1 MASGR
6 PVSPSQHDAHVGHA
20 RPFGSFRTVSQ
31 NLASSPVV
39 GPAQRPSTR
48 LAPSQST
55 PIARQPG
62 RLATT
67 LSLILITSAPIK
79 ITRVDTVQRPAL
91 AIGDLLHHSV
101 GDPAQ
106 SAGDLPVICLA
117 EPRAPGRWLLGRDAV
132 TSKFG
137 GKLAVIEYGSLP
149 GVTQAPGHAGQDPEG
164 GFPNGGWA
172 GSFMAGH
179 WRCNSRLFPHGRRV
193 PAGRRTCEYLRCVL
207 AAHWPAVIGETDR
220 IALALE
226 PPAQGRGVHDPLRC
240 HLAPEPAAPPRCPL
254 KTKAVNVLPAC

>member
-1 MASGR
+1 MRRCPAQSR
-6 PVSPSQHDAHVGHA
+6 
-20 RPFGSFRTVSQ
+20 SF
-31 NLASSPVV
+31 LLGPD
-39 GPAQRPSTR
+39 GPAR
-48 LAPSQST
+48 AP
-55 PIARQPG
+55 PG
-62 RLATT
+62 
-67 LSLILITSAPIK
+67 
-79 ITRVDTVQRPAL
+79 Q
-91 AIGDLLHHSV
+91 DLRSGSYMAANRSGTNQDQLKSKCP
-101 GDPAQ
+101 GFKGNPGAPAQ

-149 GVTQAPGHAGQDPEG
+149 GVTQARGHAGQDPEG

-193 PAGRRTCEYLRCVL
+193 PAGRRTREYLRCVL
-207 AAHWPAVIGETDR
+207 AAHWPAVIGATDR

-226 PPAQGRGVHDPLRC
+226 PPAQGRSVHDPLRC